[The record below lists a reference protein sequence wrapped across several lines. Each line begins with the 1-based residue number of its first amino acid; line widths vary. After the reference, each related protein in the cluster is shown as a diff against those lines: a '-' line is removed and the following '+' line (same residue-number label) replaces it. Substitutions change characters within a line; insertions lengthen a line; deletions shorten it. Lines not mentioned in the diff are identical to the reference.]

1 MGVVCLSILSS
12 LLEKNGLNNRIILLL
27 EYNFVFAAQHDIT
40 FQKSESSNRIY
51 VLPTAA
57 PVKQVE
63 ASRGAGLELPAPWN
77 QRSTAC
83 VRLGL
88 VASPQ
93 FPDSSRCLGRSRPVV
108 TWQRH
113 HSIVHHRALCGC
125 QQLANTSPS
134 LCPPI
139 IHAIINLLY
148 RATLPAQLGFRWNY
162 GKKLRLC
169 IHLPNERGSPTGS
182 VSYFDWFSKVF
193 TFGL

>member
-1 MGVVCLSILSS
+1 M
-12 LLEKNGLNNRIILLL
+12 
-27 EYNFVFAAQHDIT
+27 
-40 FQKSESSNRIY
+40 
-51 VLPTAA
+51 LPTAA

-63 ASRGAGLELPAPWN
+63 ASRGAGLQLLAPWN

-83 VRLGL
+83 IRLGL

-182 VSYFDWFSKVF
+182 VSYFDCLIFERFHSWPQ
-193 TFGL
+193 GLWSLLKWSDKAEKFARRRLTSGDVQTTL